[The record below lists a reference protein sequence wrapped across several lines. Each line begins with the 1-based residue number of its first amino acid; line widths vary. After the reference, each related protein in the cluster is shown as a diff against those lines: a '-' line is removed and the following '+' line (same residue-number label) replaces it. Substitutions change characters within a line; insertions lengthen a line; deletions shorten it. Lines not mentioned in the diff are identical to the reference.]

1 MMLLFLTDGRYN
13 LMKFR
18 PLHVFTSTLFNNGN
32 NAQTVRDLPIEVC
45 HVLQIIAT
53 QISEMPKTMVPD
65 AGAVRSVNST
75 YHSSLMTSPRH
86 SK

>member
-13 LMKFR
+13 FLKFQ
-18 PLHVFTSTLFNNGN
+18 PLHVFTSTLFVHGN

-45 HVLQIIAT
+45 HALQTIAT

-65 AGAVRSVNST
+65 AGAVRSVDIVHLN
-75 YHSSLMTSPRH
+75 HLL
-86 SK
+86 